1 MRPVTRRQ
9 IPEGPVRHCVDCGYD
24 LRGTPAATRCPECG
38 TDLSSAQVPRALDP
52 TDLAAASGLD
62 LVAASLFASLPA
74 ITGLLLLGLVGR
86 MLAIVAAAGIAFRVA
101 GVWRFQTGPLASG
114 VPRWFRRSLL
124 IVTTLE
130 SAAALATLT
139 FLIAV
144 PPVGPPRVWWLSAV
158 VAWSLS
164 AAGSVTGIGWACGRI
179 GRDAGSRWAP
189 IAGRITL
196 GLGLG
201 AGVAAGGL
209 AGMLIQ
215 NLVGTVSIDGLGTV
229 ILVAAMLLALG
240 GGIVSVLIA
249 RVLLLSLESMVM
261 STAIDDL
268 QPRRD
273 PLREIGIPMHR
284 PSSDGDD
291 GALPIEPAT
300 PLIRRDPR

>member
-1 MRPVTRRQ
+1 M
-9 IPEGPVRHCVDCGYD
+9 DCGYD

-38 TDLSSAQVPRALDP
+38 TDLSSARVPRALDP

-74 ITGLLLLGLVGR
+74 ITGLLLLGLVGH
-86 MLAIVAAAGIAFRVA
+86 MLAIVAAAGIACRVA
-101 GVWRFQTGPLASG
+101 GVWRFLSGPLAS
-114 VPRWFRRSLL
+114 VLPRWFRQPLL
-124 IVTTLE
+124 ILTAMELTAAFTTLG
-130 SAAALATLT
+130 
-139 FLIAV
+139 FLIAT
-144 PPVGPPRVWWLSAV
+144 PPGGSPRVWWLSAV

-164 AAGSVTGIGWACGRI
+164 AAASVTGIGCACGRI

-189 IAGRITL
+189 IAGWITL

-201 AGVAAGGL
+201 AGVAAAGL
-209 AGMLIQ
+209 AGMRIQ
-215 NLVGTVSIDGLGTV
+215 NLVGTVNIVGLGSV

-249 RVLLLSLESMVM
+249 RVLLLSLESMVI

-273 PLREIGIPMHR
+273 LLREIGIPMHR
-284 PSSDGDD
+284 PSTDGDD
-291 GALPIEPAT
+291 DALPIEPAT
-300 PLIRRDPR
+300 PRIRRDPR